1 MSDAQKAGSRVR
13 EFRAQE
19 LDLHELKTKK
29 LGLYISL
36 NRLSTE
42 EMARLSEF
50 LRKIDIEPIAL
61 AHSNATDDD

>member
-1 MSDAQKAGSRVR
+1 MSDDHKAGSKVR
-13 EFRAQE
+13 EFRAHE

-36 NRLSTE
+36 NRLSSD

-61 AHSNATDDD
+61 AHSSATDDD